1 MKTAE
6 YIKAVEEMGLS
17 VHKRSNNMVIIKDYS
32 ENSVAWVN
40 AERRWV
46 LDTNF
51 AGFSELDEAIRGKM
65 FALAVEYST
74 TPLREREEEK
84 RYRLKSTNFH
94 NVYLMTEDGVRYP
107 YQNEWYKGS
116 VCQKVFFTE
125 AELGVMDEFG
135 FEREPVK
142 EEDK

>member
-1 MKTAE
+1 MRTNDF
-6 YIKAVEEMGLS
+6 IKVVKGLGLS
-17 VHKRSNNMVIIKDYS
+17 AYKRCNNMVIIKDYS
-32 ENSVAWVN
+32 EKSVAWVD
-40 AERRWV
+40 AERICV

-51 AGFSELDEAIRGKM
+51 TGFIELDEDIRGKM
-65 FALAVEYST
+65 FALAVEYSI

-116 VCQKVFFTE
+116 ICQKVFFTE